1 MPVVYNFLRFSKLN
15 FKIVKPKVKPDLENS
30 LSVKYVLK
38 RLYLLEGKKDKAVF
52 GGCYLIA
59 GSSFQVE

>member
-1 MPVVYNFLRFSKLN
+1 M
-15 FKIVKPKVKPDLENS
+15 PKVKPDLENS

-38 RLYLLEGKKDKAVF
+38 RLYLLEGKKDKAGF

-59 GSSFQVE
+59 GSSFQIE